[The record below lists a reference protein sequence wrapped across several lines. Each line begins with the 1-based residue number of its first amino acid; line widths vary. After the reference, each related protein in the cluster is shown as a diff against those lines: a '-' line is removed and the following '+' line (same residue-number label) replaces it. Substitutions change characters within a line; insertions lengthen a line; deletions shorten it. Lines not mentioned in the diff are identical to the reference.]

1 MVKGK
6 LANKS
11 VTICISRNQ
20 AYFPH
25 IPLFSA
31 LDPVPTPKMRPSSST
46 ILLTSTL
53 LLPSHAQNTTNTPQ
67 NTTTCSPNYHPN
79 LSTSPVN
86 STGTLKWTW
95 DILFS
100 SNSYTLPW
108 FYSVLLNATTPR
120 NAGPPITVST
130 YISVPDNLPNGTR
143 ICAYQFGSI
152 NATLEDPQSGTHS
165 CKGAISDSCIEF
177 LNEGWKK
184 AGVRSGNRCPDYY
197 DGTAEGRKAFEERC
211 PELGMGSARCMYL
224 FSLSH
229 SHFRFLT
236 FLPSHVYTQTNHTS
250 HTGSHYQSP
259 TNTSCPTTHLPNID
273 LPDGYISLNAP
284 SQLTPF
290 EDFTFEESVSLE
302 QMYDLMTRQVVPLV
316 VRAELE
322 GESGVSQGSTE
333 YLCVVANETVE
344 GSRRVEGGVPWSGVG
359 RVKGRRWAVGVGVV
373 VGMLLVW

>member
-1 MVKGK
+1 
-6 LANKS
+6 
-11 VTICISRNQ
+11 
-20 AYFPH
+20 
-25 IPLFSA
+25 
-31 LDPVPTPKMRPSSST
+31 MRPSSST

-165 CKGAISDSCIEF
+165 
-177 LNEGWKK
+177 W
-184 AGVRSGNRCPDYY
+184 
-197 DGTAEGRKAFEERC
+197 
-211 PELGMGSARCMYL
+211 
-224 FSLSH
+224 
-229 SHFRFLT
+229 
-236 FLPSHVYTQTNHTS
+236 
-250 HTGSHYQSP
+250 SHYQSP

-302 QMYDLMTRQVVPLV
+302 Q
-316 VRAELE
+316 
-322 GESGVSQGSTE
+322 
-333 YLCVVANETVE
+333 
-344 GSRRVEGGVPWSGVG
+344 
-359 RVKGRRWAVGVGVV
+359 
-373 VGMLLVW
+373 